1 MHRFELTHAPLP
13 HSRRLVG
20 QLTSIVGVLRCV
32 VNRFWDKFSMSHV
45 VASQFIR
52 YDLSRFTSM
61 FPQQPLKEPLCS
73 LTITS
78 LLKKYVHHFTI
89 LINRSPQ
96 VMLLTMDLHKNFIDE
111 EGVAVSLMLS
121 SQTLGVLRPELI
133 AP

>member
-1 MHRFELTHAPLP
+1 
-13 HSRRLVG
+13 
-20 QLTSIVGVLRCV
+20 
-32 VNRFWDKFSMSHV
+32 VNRLWYQFPVSHTV
-45 VASQFIR
+45 TSQFVR
-52 YDLSRFTSM
+52 NNLSRLTLV
-61 FPQQPLKEPLCS
+61 FPQQPLKEALCS

-89 LINRSPQ
+89 LIDRSPQ

-111 EGVAVSLMLS
+111 EGIAVSLMLS

>member
-1 MHRFELTHAPLP
+1 
-13 HSRRLVG
+13 
-20 QLTSIVGVLRCV
+20 
-32 VNRFWDKFSMSHV
+32 MSHV

-111 EGVAVSLMLS
+111 EGIAVSLMLS
-121 SQTLGVLRPELI
+121 S
-133 AP
+133 

>member
-1 MHRFELTHAPLP
+1 MRTQKSLSLMHRFELTHAPLP

-73 LTITS
+73 LSISS
-78 LLKKYVHHFTI
+78 LLKKHINNFTI
-89 LINRSPQ
+89 LVYCPPQ
-96 VMLLTMDLHKNFIDE
+96 IMLFTLDLHEYLINE
-111 EGVAVSLMLS
+111 ERISIPLMLS
-121 SQTLGVLRPELI
+121 P
-133 AP
+133 